1 MTATEPLVAV
11 WTTAGW
17 GSGMAGPTV
26 HLVLASTSGRE
37 SLTVPADST
46 VRELLG
52 ATGIDA
58 GRVGVATLA
67 GEPLDLDSSI
77 GADTPSGT
85 LLWVHDRDFDP
96 VQREAERR
104 RRRRRVRTAPEDR
117 PVLVAV
123 AVGALAVA
131 GMVAT
136 ATGVAA
142 DNLAGALVLLATT
155 AVLLVHPQ
163 ARRSVPTL
171 ILAPV
176 LGAAAGFLAIGMT
189 TTGVRT
195 PLVVALLAGGMV
207 ACIQHGFAA
216 RLRLPTRTLTPVV
229 AVFFATAALLVAGA
243 FLLEMAPL
251 TPAALILAAVP
262 LVLRALASWSLNVPE
277 EDLLDIPYLIREAES
292 VRAITPRAP
301 RTVDW
306 EEVMSTVR
314 IARRRSDVGALL
326 TCAAALATTP
336 AVLGMSV
343 PRTLA
348 GWCAFGAV
356 CAVTVFLGLYP
367 RAVWR
372 PMVKIATRVT
382 AGLMLVFLAWYT
394 LQVLQLGA
402 VLLATGLLLLGVLC
416 VALVV
421 PLAKGWRS
429 VAWSRAGDVLGGLC
443 VVLVPTACLLAS
455 GLIDEL
461 GRMMS
466 R

>member
-1 MTATEPLVAV
+1 
-11 WTTAGW
+11 
-17 GSGMAGPTV
+17 MAGPTV

-37 SLTVPADST
+37 SLSVPADST

-67 GEPLDLDSSI
+67 GEPLDLDSAI
-77 GADTPSGT
+77 GVDTPSGT
-85 LLWVHDRDFDP
+85 LLWVHDLDFDA
-96 VQREAERR
+96 VEREAERR
-104 RRRRRVRTAPEDR
+104 LRQRRVRVSPEAG
-117 PVLVAV
+117 PALAAV
-123 AVGALAVA
+123 AVGGLAVA

-136 ATGVAA
+136 VVGLGAYRLVAA
-142 DNLAGALVLLATT
+142 LALALACGALLI
-155 AVLLVHPQ
+155 HPQ
-163 ARRSVPTL
+163 ARRAVPTL
-171 ILAPV
+171 VLTPV
-176 LGAAAGFLAIGMT
+176 LGGAAGFLAVGMT
-189 TTGVRT
+189 SMGGRT
-195 PLVVALLAGGMV
+195 PLTVALLAAGAV

-216 RLRLPTRTLTPVV
+216 RRRLPTRRLTPVV
-229 AVFFATAALLVAGA
+229 AVFWTTAAILVAGA
-243 FLLEMAPL
+243 FLLGMGPL

-262 LVLRALASWSLNVPE
+262 LVLRGLAAWSLNVPE

-292 VRAITPRAP
+292 VRAVTPRAP

-306 EEVMSTVR
+306 DEVLSTVH
-314 IARRRSDVGALL
+314 IARRRSDIGVLL
-326 TCAAALATTP
+326 ACAAALATTP

-356 CAVTVFLGLYP
+356 CAVTVFLGLYA

-372 PMVKIATRVT
+372 PMVKVVTRVT
-382 AGLMLVFLAWYT
+382 AALMLPFLAWYA

-402 VLLATGLLLLGVLC
+402 ALLAIGLLVLGVLC
-416 VALVV
+416 LALVV

-429 VAWSRAGDVLGGLC
+429 VAWSRAGDILGGFC
-443 VVLVPTACLLAS
+443 VLVVPTACLLAS

-461 GRMMS
+461 GRMIA